1 MRDARVIVVVLDGV
15 GVGALPD
22 AAAYGD
28 EGAHTLAHT
37 ARSVGGLVVPN
48 LASIG
53 LGNIVPVPGVPPSA
67 APSCHFGRLTEVSA
81 GKDTITGH
89 WELMGVVT
97 SVPFPTYPAGLPDRL
112 LNEFAWRIGRPVL
125 GGQVA
130 SGTEIIA
137 ELGAE
142 HLRTGCPVVYTSAD
156 SVFQIAA
163 HERIVP
169 VDQLYRWCEA
179 ARAMLQPPDHM
190 ARVIARPFAGEPGA
204 FVRTPRRRDFALPP
218 PHNQLDAV
226 AAAGGEVHGVGKVDD
241 MFAGRAFHT
250 CRHVGSNAE
259 GITALMEVLA
269 AGFAGVV
276 LANLNDT
283 DSRYG
288 HRNDPEGFAAA
299 LGEFDAALPALMATL
314 MPDDLFIITAD
325 HGCDPTTPSTDHTRE
340 YVPVLVREPGNAAGQ
355 NLGTR
360 PTLAD
365 VGATAADW
373 LGIDPI
379 GPGTSLLR
387 HGRGRAG

>member
-1 MRDARVIVVVLDGV
+1 MRNARAIVVVLDGV

-37 ARSVGGLVVPN
+37 AQAVDGLAVPH
-48 LASIG
+48 LAAMG
-53 LGNIVPVPGVPPSA
+53 LGHIATVLGVPRSP
-67 APSCHFGRLTEVSA
+67 APGSHHGRLTEISA

-97 SVPFPTYPAGLPDRL
+97 SVPFPTYPAGLPGRL
-112 LNEFAWRIGRPVL
+112 LDEFARRIGRPVL

-137 ELGAE
+137 ELGGE

-163 HERIVP
+163 HEGIVP
-169 VDQLYRWCEA
+169 VDQLYQWCQI
-179 ARAMLQPPDHM
+179 ARGMLQPPDHM

-204 FVRTPRRRDFALPP
+204 FVRTPRRRDFALPSP
-218 PHNQLDAV
+218 PNQLDAV
-226 AAAGGEVHGVGKVDD
+226 AAAGGEVRGVGKVDD
-241 MFAGRAFHT
+241 MFAGRAFST

-259 GITALMEVLA
+259 GITALMDALA
-269 AGFAGVV
+269 SDFAGVV
-276 LANLNDT
+276 LVNLNDT
-283 DSRYG
+283 DTRYG
-288 HRNDPEGFAAA
+288 HRNDPEGFAAS
-299 LGEFDAALPALMATL
+299 LEEFDAAVPALLARL
-314 MPDDLFIITAD
+314 RPDDLLIITAD

-340 YVPVLVREPGNAAGQ
+340 YVPVLVREPGCVVGRD
-355 NLGTR
+355 LGTR

-365 VGATAADW
+365 VGATAAEW
-373 LGIDPI
+373 LGVERI
-379 GPGTSLLR
+379 GPGTSLLAETD
-387 HGRGRAG
+387 GSIA

>member
-1 MRDARVIVVVLDGV
+1 MRDARAIVVVLDGV

-22 AAAYGD
+22 AGAYGD

-37 ARSVGGLVVPN
+37 AHSVGGLALPH
-48 LASIG
+48 LAAMG
-53 LGNIVPVPGVPPSA
+53 LGHIAAVLGVPPSP
-67 APSCHFGRLTEVSA
+67 APSSHHGRLTEVSS

-97 SVPFPTYPAGLPDRL
+97 SVPFPTYPTGLPGRL
-112 LNEFAWRIGRPVL
+112 LEEFARQIGRPVL

-169 VDQLYRWCEA
+169 VDQLYRWCEV

-204 FVRTPRRRDFALPP
+204 FVRTPRRRDYALPP
-218 PHNQLDAV
+218 PPNQLDAV

-250 CRHVGSNAE
+250 CRHVGGNAE
-259 GITALMEVLA
+259 GIAALMDVLA
-269 AGFAGVV
+269 ADFSGVV

-283 DSRYG
+283 DSQYG
-288 HRNDPEGFAAA
+288 HRNDPRGFAAA
-299 LGEFDAALPALMATL
+299 LEEFDAAMPGLLAALGRN
-314 MPDDLFIITAD
+314 DLLVITAD

-340 YVPVLVREPGNAAGQ
+340 YVPVLVREPGCTAGRD
-355 NLGTR
+355 LGTR

-365 VGATAADW
+365 VGATVADW
-373 LGIDPI
+373 LGIERV
-379 GPGTSLLR
+379 GPGTGLLHQDER
-387 HGRGRAG
+387 RAR

>member
-1 MRDARVIVVVLDGV
+1 MRDTRAIVVVLDGV

-37 ARSVGGLVVPN
+37 AYSVGGLALPN
-48 LASIG
+48 LAAMG
-53 LGNIVPVPGVPPSA
+53 LGDIAPVLGVPPSS
-67 APSCHFGRLTEVSA
+67 APSGHYGRLTEVSA

-89 WELMGVVT
+89 WELMGIVT

-112 LNEFAWRIGRPVL
+112 LSEFSRRIDRQVL
-125 GGQVA
+125 GGHVA
-130 SGTEIIA
+130 SGTEVLA
-137 ELGAE
+137 ELGEE
-142 HLRTGCPVVYTSAD
+142 HLRSGCPVVYTSAD

-163 HERIVP
+163 HELVIS
-169 VDQLYRWCEA
+169 VDQLYQWCEV

-218 PHNQLDAV
+218 PPNQLDAV
-226 AAAGGEVHGVGKVDD
+226 SAAGGQVRGVGKVDD
-241 MFAGRAFHT
+241 VFAGRAFSS

-259 GITALMEVLA
+259 GITALLDTLA
-269 AGFAGVV
+269 ARFPGVV

-288 HRNDPEGFAAA
+288 HRNDPEGFAAS
-299 LGEFDAALPALMATL
+299 LQEFDAALPALLAAL
-314 MPDDLFIITAD
+314 GPADLLIITAD

-340 YVPVLVREPGNAAGQ
+340 YVPVLVREPGRAVGRA
-355 NLGTR
+355 LGTR

-365 VGATAADW
+365 VGATVADW
-373 LGIDPI
+373 LGIECI
-379 GPGTSLLR
+379 GAGASLLAQ
-387 HGRGRAG
+387 AGGPAA